1 MTDMQQ
7 LYSACGKLLKDPDV
21 DLTPLLPIYERIC
34 QFILS
39 GCFLLHFGLFK
50 DIVYNVII
58 TDANA
63 TGFCGILFKLC
74 RTDAADSRIEMVE
87 YCKEIVE
94 QLKLPKSHSYNLF
107 PVRVIGSA
115 FNTAIQKQSS
125 TYRERLSQLLAIDE
139 FYSYLDAPTV
149 LVTDNQNCQKFWHTI
164 DEYVQHVGEIIGGSL
179 FTAWTRFCATVT
191 QIIWIQR
198 GSECVTLCDELARTI
213 ARESST
219 AAATSSLAM
228 NALLVQ
234 HDALNP
240 NDGLNDD
247 DNNDVRTGNDDDNI
261 DDDSQVANPDN
272 YPTTNSTATTDE
284 FTTVS
289 TTPTN
294 YPLPL
299 RDAIIDAYVNDTST
313 YLGISMFRIYN
324 AVVHGIKYDQR
335 TQNLSARFFLHND
348 LLYHARQFG
357 PAQVYV
363 PTGGNIALHST
374 HTGSIRANILYHFHD
389 SNLGFHRGYHKMLK
403 SISEHFWWPSMLADT
418 LNYCKSCNK
427 CQLEKLKFSKYK
439 GSIRSFTDVMPF
451 SSWVVD
457 YAGPMDG
464 EYIFVAICVFSSY
477 AIFCKA
483 DDCTAATTAQIILE
497 RIICQFGIPL
507 NIYSDRGSAFTS
519 DIITEI
525 SQKLG
530 IRWRASCSYSPRT
543 QGLAERLIQDI
554 KNTCS
559 SMDWDLT
566 HLPLI
571 QLYHINSLI
580 GNSPLTPFEVI
591 HGIKPNISPLV
602 PPTTLDSNISEGM
615 VTINRYWFNTHQQ
628 WLKWD
633 AEFTTVPLSD
643 IKLVGLKL
651 TRDFRIPQKIL
662 RTFLH

>member
-1 MTDMQQ
+1 
-7 LYSACGKLLKDPDV
+7 
-21 DLTPLLPIYERIC
+21 
-34 QFILS
+34 
-39 GCFLLHFGLFK
+39 
-50 DIVYNVII
+50 
-58 TDANA
+58 
-63 TGFCGILFKLC
+63 
-74 RTDAADSRIEMVE
+74 
-87 YCKEIVE
+87 
-94 QLKLPKSHSYNLF
+94 
-107 PVRVIGSA
+107 
-115 FNTAIQKQSS
+115 
-125 TYRERLSQLLAIDE
+125 
-139 FYSYLDAPTV
+139 
-149 LVTDNQNCQKFWHTI
+149 
-164 DEYVQHVGEIIGGSL
+164 
-179 FTAWTRFCATVT
+179 
-191 QIIWIQR
+191 
-198 GSECVTLCDELARTI
+198 
-213 ARESST
+213 
-219 AAATSSLAM
+219 
-228 NALLVQ
+228 
-234 HDALNP
+234 
-240 NDGLNDD
+240 
-247 DNNDVRTGNDDDNI
+247 
-261 DDDSQVANPDN
+261 
-272 YPTTNSTATTDE
+272 
-284 FTTVS
+284 
-289 TTPTN
+289 
-294 YPLPL
+294 
-299 RDAIIDAYVNDTST
+299 
-313 YLGISMFRIYN
+313 
-324 AVVHGIKYDQR
+324 
-335 TQNLSARFFLHND
+335 
-348 LLYHARQFG
+348 
-357 PAQVYV
+357 
-363 PTGGNIALHST
+363 
-374 HTGSIRANILYHFHD
+374 
-389 SNLGFHRGYHKMLK
+389 MLK

-497 RIICQFGIPL
+497 RIICQFGVPL

-571 QLYHINSLI
+571 QLYHNTSLI

-602 PPTTLDSNISEGM
+602 PPTTLDSNIDLSLLTAEARHTWLTFRTLMRERNSDVYASRSKPISFQTGDEVFRVYITANRSTIRTGPHKVTAVVSPNMYQLHDITYPVPDYQLHSRGLRDPALQLVDNVAPTSVTSTPLYGQPGDLVLFESYDSFDGSTVAVDVGEWVSESEGM
-615 VTINRYWFNTHQQ
+615 VTINRYWFNTNQQ

-633 AEFTTVPLSD
+633 GEFTTVPLSD

-651 TRDFRIPQKIL
+651 TRDSRIPQKIL